1 MGSSVFLPAPG
12 AHVLIIDDRP
22 DDLRAL
28 VETLRSRGLRL
39 SIAFDGAQGYD
50 RALALIPDIVLL
62 EVALPRMDGF
72 TVLRMLKSN
81 PATAHIPV
89 LFLTATDGLT
99 DRLTGLREGGADYI
113 IKPFSVEEVFERVSI
128 HLRLS
133 GVGATEYEP
142 AMGGVAVS
150 ESSEHDVL
158 VRAAKAYLLKLLGT
172 PPRLSD
178 LAQKLGVSE
187 RRLSNAFQHC
197 LGTTVF
203 EFMRQERMR
212 KACRLL
218 SQTSLSIGSIA
229 EELGFSSAANFST
242 AFREHV
248 GTSPSVY
255 RNQAFTSNERLGGNV
270 FYS

>member
-1 MGSSVFLPAPG
+1 MGSSAFLPAPG

-22 DDLRAL
+22 DDLRVL
-28 VETLRSRGLRL
+28 VETLRGRGLRL

-81 PATAHIPV
+81 PATTHIPI
-89 LFLTATDGLT
+89 LFLTASDGLT

-113 IKPFSVEEVFERVSI
+113 TKPYSVEEVCERVSI

-133 GVGATEYEP
+133 GVATTEYESTL
-142 AMGGVAVS
+142 GSVTVS
-150 ESSEHDVL
+150 ESSDHDVL
-158 VRAAKAYLLKLLGT
+158 VRAAKVYLLKQLGT
-172 PPRLSD
+172 APRLNE
-178 LAQKLGVSE
+178 LARTLGVSE

-197 LGTTVF
+197 LGISVF

-212 KACRLL
+212 KACRFL
-218 SQTSLSIGSIA
+218 SQTSLSVGSIA

-242 AFREHV
+242 AFREYV
-248 GTSPSVY
+248 GTSPSVF
-255 RNQAFTSNERLGGNV
+255 RNQAFTSSERLGSNI